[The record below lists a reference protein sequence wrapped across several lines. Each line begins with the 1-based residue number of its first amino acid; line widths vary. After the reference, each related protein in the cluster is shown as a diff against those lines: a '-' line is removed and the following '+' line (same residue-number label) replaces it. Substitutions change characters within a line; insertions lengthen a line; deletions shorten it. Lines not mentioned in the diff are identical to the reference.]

1 MRCLVVGADNL
12 GTKAEYIR
20 KKFGADDVLHWDGR
34 SRKVFTLPLVDLV
47 IILTGFI
54 SHRVMRHVRKEAKKR
69 GVRVVYLKRGIAEL
83 EMTA

>member
-12 GTKAEYIR
+12 GTKADYLK
-20 KKFGADDVLHWDGR
+20 KKFGAEEVLHWDGR
-34 SRKVFTLPLVDLV
+34 SKKVFALPMVDLV

-54 SHRVMRHVRKEAKKR
+54 SHKAMHYVKKEAKRR
-69 GVRVVYLKRGIAEL
+69 GVKVLYLKRGITEL